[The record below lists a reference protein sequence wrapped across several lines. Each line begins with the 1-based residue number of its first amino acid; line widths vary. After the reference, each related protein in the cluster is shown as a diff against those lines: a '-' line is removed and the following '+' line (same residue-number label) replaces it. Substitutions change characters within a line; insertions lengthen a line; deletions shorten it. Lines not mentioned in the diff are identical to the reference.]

1 MATLEA
7 IQPYV
12 EQFFDDSDVQRHLSR
27 ASANLRGAKA
37 RAGRKR
43 SKKKALTDATLLQR
57 VLIGGR
63 EAFAAAVALTQAPEK
78 QKKRSRRG
86 RLLVLAALGAAGFV
100 AANEQARNRVMG
112 LLGGG
117 GSAPDGQV

>member
-12 EQFFDDSDVQRHLSR
+12 EQLFDDSDVQRHLSR

-37 RAGRKR
+37 RAGRSR
-43 SKKKALTDATLLQR
+43 SKKKALRDAALLQR

-86 RLLVLAALGAAGFV
+86 RLLLLAALGAAGFV
-100 AANEQARNRVMG
+100 AANEQARERVLG
-112 LLGGG
+112 LLGAG
-117 GSAPDGQV
+117 GSDSEGQA

>member
-12 EQFFDDSDVQRHLSR
+12 EQLFDDSDVQRHLSR
-27 ASANLRGAKA
+27 ASANLRGAKS
-37 RAGRKR
+37 RANRKR
-43 SKKKALTDATLLQR
+43 SKKKVLTDAALLQR

-86 RLLVLAALGAAGFV
+86 RLLLLAAIGAAGFV
-100 AANEQARNRVMG
+100 AANEPARNRVLG

-117 GSAPDGQV
+117 PQPAEGQA

>member
-27 ASANLRGAKA
+27 ASANLRSAKA
-37 RAGRKR
+37 RAGRAH
-43 SKKKALTDATLLQR
+43 SKKKAIKDPTLLQR
-57 VLIGGR
+57 VLVGGR

-86 RLLVLAALGAAGFV
+86 RLLLLAALGAVGAV
-100 AANEQARNRVMG
+100 AANEQARNRVIG
-112 LLGGG
+112 LVGGG
-117 GSAPDGQV
+117 GSPPEGQA

>member
-1 MATLEA
+1 
-7 IQPYV
+7 
-12 EQFFDDSDVQRHLSR
+12 
-27 ASANLRGAKA
+27 
-37 RAGRKR
+37 
-43 SKKKALTDATLLQR
+43 

-100 AANEQARNRVMG
+100 AVNEQARNRVMG
-112 LLGGG
+112 LVGGG
-117 GSAPDGQV
+117 GSTPEGQA